1 MLEPGC
7 SGDGTRSLASA
18 AQQERVGRAATSAE
32 RQDGPQVV
40 PETEM
45 TEPKRALSPHNVTR
59 RHVGRP
65 PLDDRDSLLDVN
77 PGRDDLLP
85 EGALQSLSRDLS
97 EVRVEL
103 PGVLDEVL
111 DVEPRGLDG
120 VEIVEDVVLAT

>member
-1 MLEPGC
+1 
-7 SGDGTRSLASA
+7 
-18 AQQERVGRAATSAE
+18 
-32 RQDGPQVV
+32 
-40 PETEM
+40 
-45 TEPKRALSPHNVTR
+45 
-59 RHVGRP
+59 
-65 PLDDRDSLLDVN
+65 VN

-111 DVEPRGLDG
+111 DVEPRGIDG